1 MQSPLLPA
9 LRRGFTMI
17 ELLVVI
23 AVIAIG
29 AATVSMALRDPAA
42 TRLEREAS
50 RLLALLDAART
61 ESRASGMAVTW
72 MPVARDPNV
81 NASEQVDF
89 RFQGLPPS
97 SEMPTRWLG
106 PDITVDIP
114 GAKGLQLG
122 PEPLIGPQR
131 VILRL
136 DRQQVILQTDG
147 LSAFA
152 IVDAETSQEP

>member
-23 AVIAIG
+23 ALIAVG
-29 AATVSMALRDPAA
+29 AATVSLALRDPAA

-50 RLLALLDAART
+50 RLVALLEAART
-61 ESRASGMAVTW
+61 ESRVSGVAVTW
-72 MPVARDPNV
+72 MPVAQDPSV
-81 NASEQVDF
+81 SEQVDF

-97 SEMPTRWLG
+97 SGMPTRWLG
-106 PDITVDIP
+106 PDIVVNIP
-114 GAKGLQLG
+114 GAKGLMLG
-122 PEPLIGPQR
+122 PEPLIGPQQ

-136 DRQQVILQTDG
+136 DQQQITLKTDG
-147 LSAFA
+147 LAAFA
-152 IVDAETSQEP
+152 IVNAEPSPPER